1 MYKLNTDST
10 IFNNDGQLVSQMRL
24 YPGQNFSDL
33 IGAFM
38 PIFIMIGLVLSVS
51 MLILICDFMKAYRK
65 NKILTVNFRQQQQ
78 IVWSHT
84 FYNIILVFFFVCFVF
99 EIFFYP
105 KTCPSL
111 IEDWSVQRIDFIVR
125 STKNTSMAQIQLRIS
140 RCGWFVII

>member
-78 IVWSHT
+78 IV
-84 FYNIILVFFFVCFVF
+84 
-99 EIFFYP
+99 
-105 KTCPSL
+105 
-111 IEDWSVQRIDFIVR
+111 
-125 STKNTSMAQIQLRIS
+125 
-140 RCGWFVII
+140 